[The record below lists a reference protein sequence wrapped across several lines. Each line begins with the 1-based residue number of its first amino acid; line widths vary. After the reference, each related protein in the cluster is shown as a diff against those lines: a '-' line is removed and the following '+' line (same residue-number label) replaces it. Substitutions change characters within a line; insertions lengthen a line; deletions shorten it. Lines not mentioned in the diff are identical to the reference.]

1 VTGRGAPN
9 PARDQSRTQKLIKE
23 ASYAQDVANELD
35 AIRDRLRAFAA
46 ARSWGT
52 GHSPRNLA
60 LALVGEV
67 GELAAELQ
75 WVPDHMIDS
84 HLADPSAKARL
95 ADEVADVFI
104 YLLQFADK
112 CGIDLVLASYAKID
126 RNELR
131 YPACRASVMTRRS
144 TIPGPPLRPYGN

>member
-1 VTGRGAPN
+1 M
-9 PARDQSRTQKLIKE
+9 IKD

-35 AIRDRLRAFAA
+35 AIRDRLRAFAV
-46 ARSWGT
+46 ARNWGT

-67 GELAAELQ
+67 GELSAELQ
-75 WVPDHMIDS
+75 WVPDDMIAS
-84 HLADPSAKARL
+84 HLADPAAKARL

-112 CGIDLVLASYAKID
+112 CGIDLALASHAKID

-131 YPACRASVMTRRS
+131 YPPSRPSLTAQRA
-144 TIPGPPLRPYGN
+144 TIPTPTPEPM